1 MVSEMCIRDRIRI
14 CKKAS
19 HQYTVEDQRNSQK
32 YQADQNLLFCSGGKI
47 PPVPTTNEGWT
58 DVDKSVS
65 EKSTTV
71 KPLDK

>member
-1 MVSEMCIRDRIRI
+1 MIKIGKI
-14 CKKAS
+14 AS

-32 YQADQNLLFCSGGKI
+32 YQADQNLLFGAKI

>member
-1 MVSEMCIRDRIRI
+1 MIRI
-14 CKKAS
+14 GKIAS

-32 YQADQNLLFCSGGKI
+32 YQAYQTSYGGKI